1 MNNLMTI
8 RFRVLSVAL
17 VLLGL
22 LGCASTPGGGII
34 SEPSGQG
41 PFPAVIVF
49 HTSGGLRDHEKIYA
63 RNLSRQGYVA
73 LTVDYFGGT
82 GTNTT
87 DGYEYLIALPNVDP
101 DKIGLVG
108 FSRGGRAALWFA
120 SRLSLMDSEHQISG
134 VVNYY
139 IGNAI
144 VPWVKGTKHPPIL
157 FLHGEE
163 DETVQPI
170 EITNYCEIQR
180 ENGTI
185 CDYHIYKGIG
195 HAFTH
200 QTKYNT
206 YDSSTTKDAW
216 KRALAF
222 LDKHVKRE
230 SQ

>member
-1 MNNLMTI
+1 M
-8 RFRVLSVAL
+8 RVGFSIFSVAF

-22 LGCASTPGGGII
+22 LGCTSIPGGGTI

-41 PFPAVIVF
+41 PFPAIIVF
-49 HTSGGLRDHEKIYA
+49 HTSGGLSNYEKIYA
-63 RNLSRQGYVA
+63 RNLSEQGYVV

-87 DGYEYLIALPNVDP
+87 DGYEYLISLPNVDP

-134 VVNYY
+134 VVSYY
-139 IGNAI
+139 IGNSI
-144 VPWVKGTKHPPIL
+144 VPWIKGTKHPPIL

-163 DETVQPI
+163 DQMVQPI

-185 CDYHIYKGIG
+185 CDYYIYEGVR
-195 HAFTH
+195 HAFDH
-200 QTKYNT
+200 K
-206 YDSSTTKDAW
+206 SSYGGDNSFAADDAR
-216 KRALAF
+216 KRAMMF
-222 LDKHVKRE
+222 LNEYVKRNKE
-230 SQ
+230 